1 MVLPLGTPAVLAL
14 PVRAEG
20 TVRTFDAIG
29 FTHVEA
35 EQIGAPGLFRPL
47 LPAAPDELSDFAEQA
62 HLVDDPE
69 VGEKQQI
76 RKG

>member
-62 HLVDDPE
+62 HLVDDLNI
-69 VGEKQQI
+69 GEKQEI
-76 RKG
+76 SKA